1 MNPPFIQPPPAQS
14 VTQTFTVNAPD
25 WLLIVGGI
33 LAVIL
38 LAGLITLIVYLLV
51 RGGSFVF
58 SRFFIFLGKI
68 IRDSLRIVGSILTAL
83 AMSIM
88 ALGNIILARWSAA
101 SHFGR
106 AITAELTAIGAGLY
120 RIALGH
126 WLWLFGLSDLTEG
139 LEKRFPQTLAAA
151 PGPTGPVPQP
161 ASNPPFAPA
170 PPAASPTPLQTPGLF
185 EPIPAPGSAREL
197 VTADLPQTVA
207 PAVRASTQFDGYAI
221 IGTLPGGGSGSKL
234 FIARPD
240 AIKLAALN
248 RQGFKDV
255 GDVVIKVFSVR
266 EGSALPNIIRE
277 SRALE
282 AAKRLGLVLEH
293 QLSADQFFY
302 VMRYVPGDALSV
314 TTSRL
319 HAQSDPDGLSP
330 SALAATVGFARDLVA
345 TLDHYHRAGLWHK
358 DIKPDNIIVSS
369 ADNRAYLVDFGLLT
383 PLRSSMTL
391 TTHGTE
397 YFRDPEMVRMALR
410 GVKVADVD
418 GAKFDIYGAGAV
430 LFSIIENS
438 FPAHGALS
446 PVTKRCPEVLKWI
459 IRRAMTDY
467 DKRYPSASV
476 MLSDLQAVATAADPF
491 AMRPGQLPSLAASDP
506 ESSTNLNTPPGAA
519 EPFDL
524 SRAADAAFAPSV
536 SPRLTPP
543 PLPPLNPP
551 PPVPPQ
557 PQVTPI
563 SARLPASEQLRRARE
578 RIAARRTAAQS
589 RITKRRTGLP
599 TSTAQRHSTL
609 NPGLA
614 GVAGVFVLVM
624 VVALFLNV
632 FGSPNRRASTA
643 TSNSPGAN
651 GSTGPEAAELDP
663 DLAEAK
669 ADAQAAK
676 LLATY
681 RSAVTIQLNNEPRP
695 RLTKGT
701 QMVPTY
707 RGLPLNK
714 RAEPDAE
721 EVGISANILLVREGL
736 TRSEPISFIARR
748 QLIRLDDAAITITG
762 AKHPSDLDT
771 MLSDTNADAL
781 EAQLRAAVGTSPTA
795 STAAV
800 TAIRTFLR
808 IARDQNDDPFD
819 AIVWLTRRPGSPNDL
834 LAWVITAE
842 KTSITDAIALCRL
855 LAVSDA
861 PADVL
866 PIEDAGTPEPRPTI
880 PTLPEQLAPM
890 PDIPAFD
897 EPGRPL
903 EPAPAP
909 QPESAPQPAPEPA
922 RSFSPKPR
930 PHALAPVQPAETS
943 ILKQAA

>member
-14 VTQTFTVNAPD
+14 AAQTFAFNAPD
-25 WLLIVGGI
+25 WLLIVAGI

-38 LAGLITLIVYLLV
+38 LAGLITLLVYLIV
-51 RGGSFVF
+51 RGGSFIF
-58 SRFFIFLGKI
+58 SRFFTFLGKV
-68 IRDSLRIVGSILTAL
+68 IRDSLRLVGSILTAL
-83 AMSIM
+83 AMSVM

-106 AITAELTAIGAGLY
+106 AITAELTAIGAALY

-139 LEKRFPQTLAAA
+139 LEKRFPQALAAA

-161 ASNPPFAPA
+161 ASNPPFAA
-170 PPAASPTPLQTPGLF
+170 AQPAASPAPLQTPGLF
-185 EPIPAPGSAREL
+185 EPVPAPGSAREL

-207 PAVRASTQFDGYAI
+207 PGVRASTQFDGYAI

-330 SALAATVGFARDLVA
+330 SALAAAVGFARDLVA

-369 ADNRAYLVDFGLLT
+369 ADNRAHLVDFGLLT

-418 GAKFDIYGAGAV
+418 GAKFDLYGAGAV

-476 MLSDLQAVATAADPF
+476 MLSDLQAVANAPDPF
-491 AMRPGQLPSLAASDP
+491 ALRPAQLPSIAASD
-506 ESSTNLNTPPGAA
+506 SDASVAFNVPPAAA

-524 SRAADAAFAPSV
+524 SRAADAAFGAPAAQ
-536 SPRLTPP
+536 RLTPP
-543 PLPPLNPP
+543 PLPPLNTPVPP
-551 PPVPPQ
+551 PPPI

-599 TSTAQRHSTL
+599 TSTAPRHSTL

-632 FGSPNRRASTA
+632 FRNTQSTSASSEQGTGSSSAAS
-643 TSNSPGAN
+643 P
-651 GSTGPEAAELDP
+651 ELDP

-669 ADAQAAK
+669 AEAEAAR

-748 QLIRLDDAAITITG
+748 QLIRLDDAAIIITG
-762 AKHPSDLDT
+762 AKHPTDLDT

-781 EAQLRAAVGTSPTA
+781 EAQLRAAVGTSPTG

-808 IARDQNDDPFD
+808 IARDQNDEPFD
-819 AIVWLTRRPGSPNDL
+819 AIVWLTRQPGSPNDL

-842 KTSITDAIALCRL
+842 KTSTTDAIALCRL

-861 PADVL
+861 PADLL
-866 PIEDAGTPEPRPTI
+866 PIQDAGTPEPRPTI
-880 PTLPEQLAPM
+880 PAFPEQPEQPEPM
-890 PDIPAFD
+890 TEIPAFN
-897 EPGRPL
+897 EPGHPP

-930 PHALAPVQPAETS
+930 PRALAPLQPARPSS
-943 ILKQAA
+943 IAQAA

>member
-1 MNPPFIQPPPAQS
+1 MNPPFLPSTLAQTS
-14 VTQTFTVNAPD
+14 AQTFTVNAPD
-25 WLLIVGGI
+25 WLLILAGVFALI
-33 LAVIL
+33 LI
-38 LAGLITLIVYLLV
+38 AGLITLIVYLLV
-51 RGGSFVF
+51 RGGSFIF

-83 AMSIM
+83 AMSVM

-139 LEKRFPQTLAAA
+139 LEKRFPQALAAA

-161 ASNPPFAPA
+161 ASNQPFTPA
-170 PPAASPTPLQTPGLF
+170 QPAASPAPLQTPGLF

-197 VTADLPQTVA
+197 ITADLPQTVA
-207 PAVRASTQFDGYAI
+207 PGIRASTQFDGYSI

-319 HAQSDPDGLSP
+319 HAQSDPEGLSP
-330 SALAATVGFARDLVA
+330 SALAAAVGFARDLVA

-476 MLSDLQAVATAADPF
+476 MLSDLQAVIAAPDPF
-491 AMRPGQLPSLAASDP
+491 AMRPGQLPSLASSDP
-506 ESSTNLNTPPGAA
+506 EASANLNTPPGAA

-524 SRAADAAFAPSV
+524 SRAADAAFGASV

-543 PLPPLNPP
+543 PLPPLTPP
-551 PPVPPQ
+551 TPVPPQ
-557 PQVTPI
+557 PPVTPI

-599 TSTAQRHSTL
+599 VAAPRHTAL

-614 GVAGVFVLVM
+614 GVAGAFVLVM
-624 VVALFLNV
+624 VIALFLNV
-632 FGSPNRRASTA
+632 FKYSSRSSSTASSTSPNATGA
-643 TSNSPGAN
+643 TSPDSI
-651 GSTGPEAAELDP
+651 ELDP
-663 DLAEAK
+663 DIAEAK
-669 ADAQAAK
+669 AEAEAAR
-676 LLATY
+676 LQATY
-681 RSAVTIQLNNEPRP
+681 RAALTIQLNNEPRP
-695 RLTKGT
+695 RLTKGD
-701 QMVPTY
+701 QMVSIY
-707 RGLPLNK
+707 RGIPLNK
-714 RAEPDAE
+714 RAEPDPS
-721 EVGISANILLVREGL
+721 EVGLSANILLVREGL
-736 TRSEPISFIARR
+736 TRSEPISFLARR
-748 QLIRLDDAAITITG
+748 QLIRLDDATITITG
-762 AKHPSDLDT
+762 AKHPTDLDS

-781 EAQLRAAVGTSPTA
+781 EAQLRAAVGTNPTG

-800 TAIRTFLR
+800 TAIRSFLR
-808 IARDQNDDPFD
+808 VARDCNDEPFD
-819 AIVWLTRRPGSPNDL
+819 AIVWLTRRPNSPNDL
-834 LAWVITAE
+834 LAWVITSE
-842 KTSITDAIALCRL
+842 KTSTTDAVALCQL
-855 LAVSDA
+855 LAVSTA

-866 PIEDAGTPEPRPTI
+866 PIADAGDTPSAPRQPASPGMLAPPALPPPLAPNEEPGHPAEPATV
-880 PTLPEQLAPM
+880 PEAPAPAAAPM
-890 PDIPAFD
+890 PV
-897 EPGRPL
+897 
-903 EPAPAP
+903 PAPAP
-909 QPESAPQPAPEPA
+909 HPERA
-922 RSFSPKPR
+922 FSPNPR
-930 PHALAPVQPAETS
+930 N
-943 ILKQAA
+943 

>member
-1 MNPPFIQPPPAQS
+1 MNPPFLQPPPAQ
-14 VTQTFTVNAPD
+14 TAAQTFTVNAPD
-25 WLLIVGGI
+25 WVLIVAGVF
-33 LAVIL
+33 AVVL

-51 RGGSFVF
+51 RGGSFIF

-83 AMSIM
+83 AMSVM

-161 ASNPPFAPA
+161 ASNQPFTPA
-170 PPAASPTPLQTPGLF
+170 QPAASPAPLQTPGLF

-207 PAVRASTQFDGYAI
+207 PGVRASTQFDGYTI

-240 AIKLAALN
+240 AIKLAALA

-319 HAQSDPDGLSP
+319 HAQSDPEGLSP
-330 SALAATVGFARDLVA
+330 SAFAAAVGFARDLVA

-369 ADNRAYLVDFGLLT
+369 ADNRAHLVDFGLLT

-476 MLSDLQAVATAADPF
+476 MLSDLQAIVAAPDPF
-491 AMRPGQLPSLAASDP
+491 AMRPGQLPSLASSDDP
-506 ESSTNLNTPPGAA
+506 DTSTNFNTPPGSA

-524 SRAADAAFAPSV
+524 SRAADAAFGPSL

-543 PLPPLNPP
+543 PLPPLTPP
-551 PPVPPQ
+551 TPVPPQ
-557 PQVTPI
+557 PPVTPI

-578 RIAARRTAAQS
+578 RIAARRTAAQN

-599 TSTAQRHSTL
+599 AAAPRHTAL

-624 VVALFLNV
+624 VIALFLNV
-632 FGSPNRRASTA
+632 FRTSSRGTSSASSTSPSA
-643 TSNSPGAN
+643 T
-651 GSTGPEAAELDP
+651 GSTSPDTVELDP
-663 DLAEAK
+663 DVAEAK
-669 ADAQAAK
+669 AEAAAAR

-681 RSAVTIQLNNEPRP
+681 RAAVTVQLNNEPRP
-695 RLTKGT
+695 RLTKGD
-701 QMVPTY
+701 QMVSAF
-707 RGLPLNK
+707 RGTPLNK

-721 EVGISANILLVREGL
+721 ELGLSANILLVREGL

-748 QLIRLDDAAITITG
+748 QLIRLDDAAVIITG
-762 AKHPSDLDT
+762 AKHPTDLET

-781 EAQLRAAVGTSPTA
+781 EAQLRAAVGTNPTGSA
-795 STAAV
+795 GAV
-800 TAIRTFLR
+800 TAIRSFLR
-808 IARDQNDDPFD
+808 VARDCNGDPFD
-819 AIVWLTRRPGSPNDL
+819 AIVWLTRRPNSPNDL
-834 LAWVITAE
+834 LAWVVTSE
-842 KTSITDAIALCRL
+842 KASTTDAVALCQL
-855 LAVSDA
+855 LAVSTA

-866 PIEDAGTPEPRPTI
+866 PIVDAGSTPPAP
-880 PTLPEQLAPM
+880 PAPSMPVLPP
-890 PDIPAFD
+890 ID
-897 EPGRPL
+897 EPGQPI
-903 EPAPAP
+903 EPATIPDAPVPSIPAPTPAPAPEPAP
-909 QPESAPQPAPEPA
+909 QPERA
-922 RSFSPKPR
+922 FSPKPR
-930 PHALAPVQPAETS
+930 H
-943 ILKQAA
+943 

>member
-1 MNPPFIQPPPAQS
+1 MNPPFLQLPAAQTTS
-14 VTQTFTVNAPD
+14 QTFTVNAPD
-25 WLLIVGGI
+25 WLLIVAGI
-33 LAVIL
+33 VAVVI

-51 RGGSFVF
+51 RGGSFIF
-58 SRFFIFLGKI
+58 SRFFIFLGKV
-68 IRDSLRIVGSILTAL
+68 IRDSLRIVGSLLTAI
-83 AMSIM
+83 AMSVM

-106 AITAELTAIGAGLY
+106 AISAEFAAIGAGLY

-139 LEKRFPQTLAAA
+139 LEKRFPQALAAA

-161 ASNPPFAPA
+161 ASNQPFTPAQAAPA
-170 PPAASPTPLQTPGLF
+170 PTPTPTPGLF

-207 PAVRASTQFDGYAI
+207 PGVRASTQFDGYTI

-240 AIKLAALN
+240 AIKLAALT

-302 VMRYVPGDALSV
+302 VMRYVPGDVLSV

-319 HAQSDPDGLSP
+319 HAQSDPEGLSP
-330 SALAATVGFARDLVA
+330 SALAAAVGFTRDLVA

-476 MLSDLQAVATAADPF
+476 MLSDLQTVIAAPDPF
-491 AMRPGQLPSLAASDP
+491 ALRPAQLPSIASSDP
-506 ESSTNLNTPPGAA
+506 EAAVAAAAALNAPVAVG

-524 SRAADAAFAPSV
+524 SRAADAAFGASV

-543 PLPPLNPP
+543 PLPPLTPP
-551 PPVPPQ
+551 TPVQPQ

-563 SARLPASEQLRRARE
+563 SERLPASEQLRRARE
-578 RIAARRTAAQS
+578 RIAARRTSAQN

-599 TSTAQRHSTL
+599 VAAPRHSAM

-624 VVALFLNV
+624 VIALFLNV
-632 FGSPNRRASTA
+632 FRNSNRSTSSAGSTARNATA
-643 TSNSPGAN
+643 TSSPEP
-651 GSTGPEAAELDP
+651 TDLDP
-663 DLAEAK
+663 DVAEAK
-669 ADAQAAK
+669 AEADAAR

-681 RSAVTIQLNNEPRP
+681 RAAVTVQLNNEPRP
-695 RLTKGT
+695 RLTKGD
-701 QMVPTY
+701 QLVSVY
-707 RGLPLNK
+707 RGTPLNK
-714 RAEPDAE
+714 RAEPDPE
-721 EVGISANILLVREGL
+721 EVGLSANILLVREGL
-736 TRSEPISFIARR
+736 TRSEPNSLIARR
-748 QLIRLDDAAITITG
+748 QLIRLDDAGIIITG
-762 AKHPSDLDT
+762 AKHPTDLDH
-771 MLSDTNADAL
+771 MLGDTNADAL
-781 EAQLRAAVGTSPTA
+781 EAQLRAAVGTSPVG

-800 TAIRTFLR
+800 TAIRNFLR
-808 IARDQNDDPFD
+808 IARDCNDDPFD
-819 AIVWLTRRPGSPNDL
+819 AIVWLTRRPSSPNEL
-834 LAWVITAE
+834 LAWVITSE
-842 KTSITDAIALCRL
+842 KTSTTDAVALCQL
-855 LAVSDA
+855 LAVSTA
-861 PADVL
+861 PTDVL
-866 PIEDAGTPEPRPTI
+866 PIEDAGATPPSPPAPEMPAMPGMHETPAQPPVI
-880 PTLPEQLAPM
+880 DPASPIDPDPTLDTPPPAAP
-890 PDIPAFD
+890 IPA
-897 EPGRPL
+897 PAPT
-903 EPAPAP
+903 PAPAP
-909 QPESAPQPAPEPA
+909 QPP

-930 PHALAPVQPAETS
+930 N
-943 ILKQAA
+943 